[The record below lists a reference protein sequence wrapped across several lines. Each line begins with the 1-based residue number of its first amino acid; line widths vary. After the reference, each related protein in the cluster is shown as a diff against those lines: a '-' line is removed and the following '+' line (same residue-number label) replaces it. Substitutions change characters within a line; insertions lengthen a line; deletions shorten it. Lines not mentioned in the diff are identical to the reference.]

1 MSISNKN
8 IIEINMIKD
17 IINNCDRDINT
28 KNNLVKILDS
38 IIKVADK
45 IIEWEDYINENDN
58 VFECYSTDEDED
70 SSDGDYFPT
79 ILIPTPI

>member
-17 IINNCDRDINT
+17 IINNCNRDINT

-45 IIEWEDYINENDN
+45 IIEWEDNIN
-58 VFECYSTDEDED
+58 VFEHYSSDNSED
-70 SSDGDYFPT
+70 SSDGEYFPT